1 MDDTNDAL
9 WFAFAALAKTHPH
22 DGGVRITAHLA
33 RWLLEEHR
41 RLKMP
46 APPIMQK
53 IVHKVTEA
61 LHGPARE
68 PFRRTPVT
76 IF

>member
-9 WFAFAALAKTHPH
+9 WFAFAVLAKTYPR
-22 DGGVRITAHLA
+22 DGGVRIAAHLA

-53 IVHKVTEA
+53 SYT
-61 LHGPARE
+61 R
-68 PFRRTPVT
+68 
-76 IF
+76 